1 MNKNSAEIFSK
12 KLVDAFLKN
21 KIISPLP
28 KKFTRKLINAE
39 KFRKLCE
46 NKINMPIA
54 GYKAGG
60 TAIPLIKKL
69 REKEP
74 FYASVYKKN
83 LLKSGSKVRINKFT
97 LGVELEVCYLIKNTF
112 FKVKKRINRNN
123 ITKFISYMAPC
134 IEIVG
139 YRQKKKGIKSFGDL
153 CSDFGGNVK
162 FIIGKKIKYKKI
174 NIGNL
179 KTKILNKNKNIIV
192 NGNTKNVYIN
202 PLNSLKFVLNK
213 IKKDKLNLDKNFWV
227 FTGSTLG
234 IVPINNKG
242 IYQGEISKL
251 GSVKVLLK

>member
-83 LLKSGSKVRINKFT
+83 LLKSGSKVRINKFSRP
-97 LGVELEVCYLIKNTF
+97 Y
-112 FKVKKRINRNN
+112 
-123 ITKFISYMAPC
+123 
-134 IEIVG
+134 
-139 YRQKKKGIKSFGDL
+139 
-153 CSDFGGNVK
+153 
-162 FIIGKKIKYKKI
+162 
-174 NIGNL
+174 
-179 KTKILNKNKNIIV
+179 IL
-192 NGNTKNVYIN
+192 
-202 PLNSLKFVLNK
+202 L
-213 IKKDKLNLDKNFWV
+213 
-227 FTGSTLG
+227 
-234 IVPINNKG
+234 
-242 IYQGEISKL
+242 
-251 GSVKVLLK
+251 